1 VLLDTRLKPQQSD
14 LTFMEFLGINQI
26 PFARIFTKSDKLSN
40 IHVEKSIELYN
51 SEMLE
56 RWEFLPA
63 TFVSSS
69 VNGEGRDE
77 ILSYIEESIN
87 NFSN

>member
-1 VLLDTRLKPQQSD
+1 
-14 LTFMEFLGINQI
+14 MEFLGVNQI
-26 PFARIFTKSDKLSN
+26 PFARIFTKSDKLTR
-40 IHVEKSIELYN
+40 IQLQKSIEQYD

-56 RWEFLPA
+56 RWEFMPA

-69 VNGEGRDE
+69 VNSEGRDE